1 MRGAATTSG
10 SDGDGNVAPGVM
22 AFCMAPRQLPS
33 SPGRHPCEPPDVP
46 MLLRSWEVQ
55 QFPVTGS
62 HCAPP
67 LQFALAV
74 GAVNNG
80 AAIANP
86 AVRIA
91 ADNVDTLNRV
101 MSGSVRYPNL
111 FSHNRIGIQ
120 SNRIRNSGQSHR
132 NISVTFAVFKTVADW
147 VFGEVAA
154 HIHGVCWRIR
164 MNLV

>member
-10 SDGDGNVAPGVM
+10 SDGDGNVAPGWM

-33 SPGRHPCEPPDVP
+33 SPGRHPCEPPDAP
-46 MLLRSWEVQ
+46 MLLRSWAVQ

-67 LQFALAV
+67 LQFALAS
-74 GAVNNG
+74 GAVNSG
-80 AAIANP
+80 ADSANP
-86 AVRIA
+86 VVRIA
-91 ADNVDTLNRV
+91 ADNVDSLKRV
-101 MSGSVRYPNL
+101 MPGSVRYPNL

-120 SNRIRNSGQSHR
+120 SNRIHNSGQSHR
-132 NISVTFAVFKTVADW
+132 NISVTFAVFTAGVDW
-147 VFGEVAA
+147 VFGEVAP
-154 HIHGVCWRIR
+154 HIRDVCWRIR